1 MVISKTHSILIGT
14 AIALI
19 VLMLQIAMAHAAVV
33 ETGAAGF
40 AVEEKA
46 HVAATPDKV
55 YAALIQPQNWWN
67 SQHTFSQNAKNL
79 SLDAKAGGCLCEALP
94 NGGSVSHLTVL
105 YAAPGAALR
114 FQGAMGPFQGQ
125 GLASTLT
132 FTLTAKDGGTDI
144 LLENNVGGFMKG
156 GFGQWP
162 QRADMMLTDLVARLK
177 SFAESGAAK

>member
-1 MVISKTHSILIGT
+1 MALSRTRALLLGG
-14 AIALI
+14 AIAFGL
-19 VLMLQIAMAHAAVV
+19 VATQIAVARADVV
-33 ETGAAGF
+33 ESTPSGF
-40 AVEEKA
+40 AIEEKA
-46 HVAATPDKV
+46 HIAATPDKV

-94 NGGSVSHLTVL
+94 NGGSVLHLTVL
-105 YAAPGAALR
+105 YAAPGVALR

-156 GFGQWP
+156 SFGQWP
-162 QRADMMLTDLVARLK
+162 NKADMMMADLVAHLK
-177 SFAESGAAK
+177 KYAETP